1 MFGRKRFVNVT
12 DGVAGLLGLVR
23 RGLRSK
29 GFLYVT
35 FGRMFNAALGGLFYF
50 VAARILSVSGYG
62 NISYNVAVG
71 GFAAT
76 FAYLGLTATVPT
88 FYPKEGREAL
98 IRQAAL
104 LTFILG

>member
-1 MFGRKRFVNVT
+1 
-12 DGVAGLLGLVR
+12 
-23 RGLRSK
+23 
-29 GFLYVT
+29 
-35 FGRMFNAALGGLFYF
+35 MFNAALGGLFYF

-104 LTFILG
+104 LTFILGLIVAGVLVFLGYWFASFIVLGTVCLN